1 MATAPRYEMS
11 FGKRTIN
18 ALMSTLVRLGVGPGN
33 SWLLTTV
40 GRRSGQRR
48 TTPVNLVEEGGER
61 WLVSP
66 YGTRP
71 WVLNARASAS
81 ADLRRGRKRER
92 VTLEELDATAS
103 AAVLKSYLA
112 ANSITAPYFDATRD
126 SDLAAFETEASR
138 HPTFRITSNETG

>member
-1 MATAPRYEMS
+1 MAASPRYEMS
-11 FGKRTIN
+11 FGKRAIN
-18 ALMSTLVRLGVGPGN
+18 VLMSTLVRLGVGPGN

-71 WVLNARASAS
+71 WVLNVRASGS
-81 ADLRRGRKRER
+81 AELRRGRKRER
-92 VTLEELDATAS
+92 VALEELDAAATAP
-103 AAVLKSYLA
+103 VLKSYLA
-112 ANSITAPYFDATRD
+112 ANSITTPYFDATRD
-126 SDLAAFETEASR
+126 SDLAAFESEAVR
-138 HPTFRITSNETG
+138 HPTFRITSSETG